1 MKNIKVYKITI
12 IYKENDK
19 IKNDIIYSFNPP
31 KVRELKR
38 HTGYMGYEYLRYTL
52 TLSDSDITNL
62 IKIKENKNV
71 Q

>member
-1 MKNIKVYKITI
+1 MKNIKLYKISI
-12 IYKENDK
+12 IYKENGI

-31 KVRELKR
+31 KIRELKS

>member
-1 MKNIKVYKITI
+1 MKNI
-12 IYKENDK
+12 
-19 IKNDIIYSFNPP
+19 IIYSLNPP
-31 KVRELKR
+31 KIRELKR